1 MSTAFLLVAA
11 VPSFSEDNSLNPCLK
26 FGVHFIPCSPVRTMQ
41 EAIKWEQL
49 QERKMISHLV
59 NPLSQSNMDASGPG
73 FPIKFSKTPASY
85 DTPSPIPG
93 EHTEAILES
102 LTDLSKEELIAF
114 IQKGV
119 LGNFHSLKTH
129 RP

>member
-1 MSTAFLLVAA
+1 
-11 VPSFSEDNSLNPCLK
+11 
-26 FGVHFIPCSPVRTMQ
+26 
-41 EAIKWEQL
+41 
-49 QERKMISHLV
+49 
-59 NPLSQSNMDASGPG
+59 MDASGPG

-119 LGNFHSLKTH
+119 LSNFHSLKTH